1 MTVVR
6 RWMSLGPV
14 LALGAGLFIVISPQR
29 PSAPS
34 NDPADAQRI
43 YLRDCA
49 SCHGAQG
56 DGTANGPSLAQAG
69 PAFTDYMLTTGR
81 MPIDEPHDEVVR
93 RTPRY
98 DAETIDKLVAYVASL
113 HPGVG
118 PEVPEVDLAGARTA
132 RGGEDFRLACAACHQ
147 VVGQGGALRYGEA
160 PSLMRSTPAQV
171 VEAMRTG
178 PGTMPVFGND
188 AFDDTAAANIA
199 AYVRYLQDP
208 DDQGGEPLWHFGP
221 LAEGMVAFLAV
232 VLLCGALTVVGE
244 RR

>member
-1 MTVVR
+1 MHAFR
-6 RWMSLGPV
+6 RFLSLGPV
-14 LALGAGLFIVISPQR
+14 LALGAGLFVVLSPQR

-34 NDPADAQRI
+34 SDLTDAQPI

-56 DGTANGPSLAQAG
+56 DGTANGPSLDRTG
-69 PAFTDYMLTTGR
+69 PALTDYMLTTGR
-81 MPIDEPHDEVVR
+81 MPIDAPHAEVVR

-98 DAETIDKLVAYVASL
+98 DSETIVELVAYVASL

-118 PEVPEVDLAGARTA
+118 PAVPEIDLAGAHMA
-132 RGGEDFRLACAACHQ
+132 PGGEDFRLACAACHQ
-147 VVGQGGALRYGEA
+147 VAGQGGALRYGEA
-160 PSLMRSTPAQV
+160 PSLKRSTPVQV

-178 PGTMPVFGND
+178 PGTMPVFGQE
-188 AFDDTAAANIA
+188 AFDDADAANIA
-199 AYVRYLQDP
+199 AYVQYLQAPEDR
-208 DDQGGEPLWHFGP
+208 GGEPLWHFGP
-221 LAEGMVAFLAV
+221 LAEGMAAFSAV